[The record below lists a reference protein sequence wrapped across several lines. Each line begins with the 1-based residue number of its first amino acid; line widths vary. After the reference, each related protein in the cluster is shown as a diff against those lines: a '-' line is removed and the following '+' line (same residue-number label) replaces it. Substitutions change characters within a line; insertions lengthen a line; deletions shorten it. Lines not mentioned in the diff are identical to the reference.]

1 MLAGAR
7 AELNGLRT
15 IASVHTISNFHKAGS
30 SRSHHDLG
38 VSGTVF
44 DAERI
49 QNAPLGH
56 HVVDKLLL
64 DFTSGGKKLGV
75 VVSDGSVFEI
85 TILSVNPDGSQDVL
99 AVAAHGVNDVLKAA
113 EELLNQ
119 NFVADVA
126 ENVHAAEIRLA
137 SVDDILLVRAE
148 IDAVGGSGE
157 GRAA

>member
-1 MLAGAR
+1 MLAKPGA
-7 AELNGLRT
+7 NLRCLWPIT
-15 IASVHTISNFHKAGS
+15 SVHAVSNFNKAGS

-38 VSGTVF
+38 VSGAMV

-49 QNAPLGH
+49 QNAPLGND
-56 HVVDKLLL
+56 VVDKLFL
-64 DFTSGGKKLGV
+64 DFTCGLQELGV
-75 VVSDGSVFEI
+75 IVSDGAIFEVA
-85 TILSVNPDGSQDVL
+85 TLGVHPNGGQDVL

-137 SVDDILLVRAE
+137 SLDDVLLVE
-148 IDAVGGSGE
+148 SE
-157 GRAA
+157 